1 MFGSNGLELG
11 YTGRRTHRTGPQN
24 GRVSGN
30 AMHESIENNRDEIAG
45 LCRRHH
51 VTRLD
56 VFGSAAKGGGFDPAS
71 SDVDFLVTFDRAA
84 PGAMTLAAYLDF
96 KTALEDL
103 LDRPID
109 LVEASAVENPYMRDS
124 IDRTRE
130 PVYAV

>member
-1 MFGSNGLELG
+1 
-11 YTGRRTHRTGPQN
+11 
-24 GRVSGN
+24 
-30 AMHESIENNRDEIAG
+30 MHASIENRRDEIAA

-56 VFGSAAKGGGFDPAS
+56 VFGSAAKGGGFDPAR

-96 KTALEDL
+96 KAALETL
-103 LDRPID
+103 LDRSID